1 MANSAISH
9 DAARANA
16 YAIVS
21 AWQVRRKR
29 QAARSSR
36 LLRRFH
42 EAGQWDRYAAALH
55 LHMDEFADL
64 YGGTPRARRGQAEWS
79 ADRTQIQTYVAS
91 KAASETMASGHCSV
105 HSGAQASSGR
115 VS

>member
-1 MANSAISH
+1 MASSAISH

-21 AWQVRRKR
+21 AWHVRRTR
-29 QAARSSR
+29 QAGRSER
-36 LLRRFH
+36 VLRRFM
-42 EAGQWDRYAAALH
+42 EAGQWDSYAAALH

-79 ADRTQIQTYVAS
+79 ADRVEIHSYAMV
-91 KAASETMASGHCSV
+91 KAAGAVSAGGHCPAHIHSSV
-105 HSGAQASSGR
+105 TA
-115 VS
+115 

>member
-1 MANSAISH
+1 MASSAISH

-29 QAARSSR
+29 QAGRSER
-36 LLRRFH
+36 VLRRFH
-42 EAGQWDRYAAALH
+42 EAGQWDSYAAALH

-79 ADRTQIQTYVAS
+79 ADRTQIQSYVVS
-91 KAASETMASGHCSV
+91 KAASETNTGGHCSV
-105 HSGAQASSGR
+105 HSGAHASSSR